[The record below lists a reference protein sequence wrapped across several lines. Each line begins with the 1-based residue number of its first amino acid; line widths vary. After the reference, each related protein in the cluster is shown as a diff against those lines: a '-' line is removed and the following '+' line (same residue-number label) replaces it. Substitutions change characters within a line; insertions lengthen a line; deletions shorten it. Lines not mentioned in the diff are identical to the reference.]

1 MAALGPPFCFAFEG
15 RIQKKFFLP
24 CNLNGLWHYAYR
36 NQDLGPDLG
45 AKTQVKLLS

>member
-1 MAALGPPFCFAFEG
+1 MAALGSPFFFPFEG
-15 RIQKKFFLP
+15 KIQKKFFLP
-24 CNLNGLWHYAYR
+24 CNLNARRHYAYR